1 MPDTLT
7 ELNEVEV
14 LKLYDNNL
22 TDLLTSIKKL
32 KHLKRLYLYRNK
44 LSYW

>member
-1 MPDTLT
+1 MPDALT

-22 TDLLTSIKKL
+22 TDLLTSIK
-32 KHLKRLYLYRNK
+32 
-44 LSYW
+44 S